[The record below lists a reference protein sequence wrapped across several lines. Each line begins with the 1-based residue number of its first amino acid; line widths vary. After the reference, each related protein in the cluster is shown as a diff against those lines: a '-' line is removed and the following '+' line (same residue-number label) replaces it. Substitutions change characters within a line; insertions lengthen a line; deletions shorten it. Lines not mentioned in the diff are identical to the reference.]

1 MSESKKQA
9 AHPGLPGLNAGTY
22 AAQMVKKYLARRGF
36 TGMLVILLPLAVCEK
51 ELQPHDEIRPLLR
64 LTVDHAGKAAK
75 TALKRPHVDALVGGP
90 LLLRQDTGA
99 VKASAGLNAS
109 A

>member
-51 ELQPHDEIRPLLR
+51 ELQPHEERGAFSLLK
-64 LTVDHAGKAAK
+64 VDDAGKVE
-75 TALKRPHVDALVGGP
+75 T
-90 LLLRQDTGA
+90 
-99 VKASAGLNAS
+99 SE
-109 A
+109 